1 MILLHVLKF
10 ACPKFPGHRA
20 LPGSAGRRASQIP
33 SGPVI
38 DSEGLA
44 VQTGSGAP
52 VKKSYEEVHG
62 KAALRRSTPKGQKN
76 GEQLENTCRNWNLA

>member
-1 MILLHVLKF
+1 V
-10 ACPKFPGHRA
+10 
-20 LPGSAGRRASQIP
+20 QIP

-62 KAALRRSTPKGQKN
+62 KAALPRAKKMVKN
-76 GEQLENTCRNWNLA
+76 WRAPAEIGI

>member
-1 MILLHVLKF
+1 MGLL
-10 ACPKFPGHRA
+10 A
-20 LPGSAGRRASQIP
+20 QIP

-62 KAALRRSTPKGQKN
+62 KAALPREWSKIGEHQQKLIFTN
-76 GEQLENTCRNWNLA
+76 IHNMF

>member
-1 MILLHVLKF
+1 M
-10 ACPKFPGHRA
+10 
-20 LPGSAGRRASQIP
+20 QIP

-62 KAALRRSTPKGQKN
+62 KAALPRATKN
-76 GEQLENTCRNWNLA
+76 GENLESTCGNWDLT